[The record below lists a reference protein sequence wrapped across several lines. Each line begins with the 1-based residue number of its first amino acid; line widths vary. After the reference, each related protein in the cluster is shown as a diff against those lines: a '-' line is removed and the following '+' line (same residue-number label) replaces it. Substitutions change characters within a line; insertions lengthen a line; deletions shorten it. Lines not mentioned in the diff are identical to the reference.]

1 MSLEDVASVSD
12 VVIVSASL
20 NESTKHI
27 VNENFLAKMKKTSY
41 LVNVSR
47 GGLVDQEALLDALQ
61 SKQIKGKKTDIQM
74 FFEQKY
80 EATALKY
87 NTI

>member
-20 NESTKHI
+20 NESTKNI

-61 SKQIKGKKTDIQM
+61 SKQIKGKKK
-74 FFEQKY
+74 QKF
-80 EATALKY
+80 KCFSH
-87 NTI
+87 

>member
-61 SKQIKGKKTDIQM
+61 SKQIKGRK
-74 FFEQKY
+74 QKSKIY
-80 EATALKY
+80 NALKWEALALKV
-87 NTI
+87 

>member
-61 SKQIKGKKTDIQM
+61 SKQIKGKRTEIQI
-74 FFEQKY
+74 FFL
-80 EATALKY
+80 LKV
-87 NTI
+87 

>member
-20 NESTKHI
+20 NESSKHI
-27 VNENFLAKMKKTSY
+27 VNANFLAKMKKTSY

-61 SKQIKGKKTDIQM
+61 SKQIKGKRTEIQI
-74 FFEQKY
+74 FFL
-80 EATALKY
+80 LKV
-87 NTI
+87 